1 MSDEEP
7 RQDEGAAAP
16 AAVYRARPLRII
28 WLLPVIALAIAG
40 WFLVGSIRTRGPEI
54 TIRFETADG
63 LEVGRTPIKHKDVV
77 LGTVEGLKPV
87 DGFKHVEVTAR
98 MNHLSEEYLN
108 AGTQFWIV
116 RPRVSVEE
124 TRGSCHLRSA
134 AYFELAPGGGGKGD
148 RLPGQG
154 KPPTVGPD
162 AKGKAF
168 TLLTD
173 DRGTLEQGSSVI
185 YHGVKVG
192 EILGYTLS
200 TEKPPV
206 SVQIFVDDPYTD
218 LVHAGTKFWNASGV
232 QVSVGAGGLKVNA
245 RSLQTIFLGGVMFD
259 VPPNGTAGPAANGGD
274 KFALYPDQ
282 RHAEDAAY
290 GIKVRFLLKPQDS
303 IAGLDPGDD
312 VTMFGQKI
320 GQVDDAHIEFN
331 AAAGK
336 AEAIMLIGIEPE
348 RLNFKDLDA
357 KSPDLAA
364 KTAALFQHLAE
375 QKLRAQLVPSNLLT
389 GQKQVDFDFAPDAEP
404 AKVIAGGAY
413 PEFPMVAADDL
424 NAAIKSLRKTLK
436 TVDGVVSSPEMKHAI
451 QELDKT
457 LTNLDGVTKQAN
469 AQIGP
474 LIDKLR
480 NFADTAD
487 DTLKK
492 ASTSGGQGG
501 DLPGTLRELKEAA
514 RSVRT
519 LADYLENHPES
530 LLRGKSK

>member
-1 MSDEEP
+1 MTDQEP
-7 RQDEGAAAP
+7 QQDEARAAS
-16 AAVYRARPLRII
+16 AVYRRRPLRII
-28 WLLPVIALAIAG
+28 WLLPIIALGIAA
-40 WFLVGSIRTRGPEI
+40 WFLFSGLAARGPAI
-54 TIRFETADG
+54 IIRFETADG
-63 LEVGRTPIKHKDVV
+63 LEVGKSQIKHKDVV

-98 MNHLSEEYLN
+98 MNHLSEDYLN
-108 AGTQFWIV
+108 TGTQFWIV

-124 TRGSCHLRSA
+124 ITGLGTLLSG
-134 AYFELAPGGGGKGD
+134 AYIEMAPGSGD
-148 RLPGQG
+148 KADQFTGLEQ
-154 KPPTVGPD
+154 PPAVSPD

-173 DRGTLEQGSSVI
+173 DLGTLAEGSSVI

-192 EILGYTLS
+192 EILRYTLS
-200 TEKPPV
+200 NEKPPV
-206 SVQIFVDDPYTD
+206 AVQIFVNDPYTG
-218 LVHAGTKFWNASGV
+218 LVQTGTKFWNASGV
-232 QVSVGAGGLKVNA
+232 QVTVGAQGLKVNA

-259 VPPNGTAGPAANGGD
+259 VPQNGVAGPAAAVGD
-274 KFALYPDQ
+274 KFILYADQ
-282 RHAEDAAY
+282 RHAEDAVY
-290 GIKVRFLLKPQDS
+290 TTKVRFLLKPQGS

-331 AAAGK
+331 ATAGK
-336 AEAIMLIGIEPE
+336 AESMILIGIEPE

-357 KSPDLAA
+357 RSPDLAS
-364 KTAALFQHLAE
+364 KTSALFQRLAE

-389 GQKQVDFDFAPDAEP
+389 GEKQVDFDFIEDAQP
-404 AKVIAGGAY
+404 AKMVLGGAY
-413 PEFPMVAADDL
+413 PEFPMVASDDL
-424 NAAIKSLRKTLK
+424 TSAIRSLRKTLN
-436 TVDGVVSSPEMKHAI
+436 TVDQMVSSPEMKHSI
-451 QELDKT
+451 QELDRT

-492 ASTSGGQGG
+492 ASSSGGQGG
-501 DLPGTLRELKEAA
+501 DLPGALRELRDAA
-514 RSVRT
+514 RSVRN